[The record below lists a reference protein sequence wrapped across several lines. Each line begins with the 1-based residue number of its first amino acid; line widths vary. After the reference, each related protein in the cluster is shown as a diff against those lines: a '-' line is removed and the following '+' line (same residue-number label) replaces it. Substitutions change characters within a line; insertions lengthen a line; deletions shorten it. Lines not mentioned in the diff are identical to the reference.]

1 MENAS
6 KALIIAGAI
15 LLSIVL
21 ITLGVLIIGRGQEAV
36 DKANIDDQ
44 VVSTWNQKFT
54 QYAGNSVSGTNV
66 NVLINAVLS
75 SNATN
80 SDDTD
85 KLITID
91 GSAVT
96 PTSGTAGSK
105 SYTKNC
111 TKVASSKKFDVTVT
125 YGDKGYITGIT
136 INNAGTSSGT
146 GSGTGSGTSGS

>member
-21 ITLGVLIIGRGQEAV
+21 ITLGVVIIGRGQEAV

-54 QYAGNSVSGTNV
+54 QYAGERVSGTNV

-75 SNATN
+75 ANATN
-80 SDDTD
+80 KDGDTE
-85 KLITID
+85 KLIEITSVTGTSSNLTSSD
-91 GSAVT
+91 GKTYTTNCPKA
-96 PTSGTAGSK
+96 TS
-105 SYTKNC
+105 N
-111 TKVASSKKFDVTVT
+111 KKYKVTVT
-125 YGDKGYITGIT
+125 YGDKGYVTGIT
-136 INNAGTSSGT
+136 IANVPTT
-146 GSGTGSGTSGS
+146 

>member
-21 ITLGVLIIGRGQEAV
+21 ITLGVVIIGRGQEAV

-66 NVLINAVLS
+66 NVLINSVLS
-75 SNATN
+75 SNSVNATG
-80 SDDTD
+80 DTD

-91 GSAVT
+91 ENSDVT
-96 PTSGTAGSK
+96 PTPSSGTP

-111 TKVASSKKFDVTVT
+111 TKATPNKKYNVTVT
-125 YGDKGYITGIT
+125 YGTKGYIST
-136 INNAGTSSGT
+136 IKIDEV
-146 GSGTGSGTSGS
+146 